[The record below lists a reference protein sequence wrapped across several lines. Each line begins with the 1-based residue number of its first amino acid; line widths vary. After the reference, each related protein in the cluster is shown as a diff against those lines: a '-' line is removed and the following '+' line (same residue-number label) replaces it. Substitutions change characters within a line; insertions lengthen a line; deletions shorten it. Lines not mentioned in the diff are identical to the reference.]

1 MKEKNLV
8 VEKLEEASNSR
19 KDNSF
24 LTLNCYSKRM
34 PKLNVLVAGSTGF
47 IGVQLIKLLVKHS
60 KVKIKYLC
68 GNSSVGKTISSYEK
82 SLSSKVLPKITKY
95 DKSFLKNIDL
105 IFTALPNGGSQ
116 DISNDLL
123 DHNVLIDL
131 AADFRLNKAS
141 DYLKWY
147 KQKHRAVKNINKSI
161 YSLPEINGDKVKK
174 FNIIG
179 CPGCY
184 PTSILLP
191 LIPLVKKDLIK
202 TDNIII
208 DSKSGYSGAGRGVYD
223 KYKYKNLYESLSAY
237 GVGFH
242 RHNSE
247 IQQEI
252 DSYTKNKFSFTF
264 TPHLTPMF
272 RGILSTIYVDLN
284 KNVNIKKLEK
294 TLNTEYSKTRF
305 VKILRTNSLLSTN
318 DVINTNNC
326 SISICKTKY
335 KNRVIILSAIDNLI
349 KGGAGQAIQ
358 NMNIKFGFNETEG
371 LKWNILFYH

>member
-1 MKEKNLV
+1 
-8 VEKLEEASNSR
+8 
-19 KDNSF
+19 
-24 LTLNCYSKRM
+24 M
-34 PKLNVLVAGSTGF
+34 PKLNVLVAGSTGY
-47 IGVQLIKLLVKHS
+47 IGVQLIKLLVKH
-60 KVKIKYLC
+60 KNIKIKYLC
-68 GNSSVGKTISSYEK
+68 GNSSVGKNISSYEK
-82 SLSSKVLPKITKY
+82 LLSSKELPIIIKY
-95 DKSFLKNIDL
+95 NKSLLKNVDL

-147 KQKHRAVKNINKSI
+147 KQKHRSIKNIKKSI

-191 LIPLVKKDLIK
+191 LIPQVKKDLIK
-202 TDNIII
+202 TDNVII
-208 DSKSGYSGAGRGVYD
+208 DSKSGYSGAGRGVHGKHKD
-223 KYKYKNLYESLSAY
+223 KNLYESLSAY
-237 GVGFH
+237 SVGFH

-252 DSYTKNKFSFTF
+252 DNYTKKEFSFTF

-284 KNVNIKKLEK
+284 KNVNIKRLEK
-294 TLNTEYSKTRF
+294 TLNTEYSKSRF
-305 VKILRTNSLLSTN
+305 VKILKTNSLLSTN

-326 SISICKTKY
+326 YISICKTKY

-358 NMNIKFGFNETEG
+358 NMNIRYGFNDAKG
-371 LKWNILFYH
+371 LK